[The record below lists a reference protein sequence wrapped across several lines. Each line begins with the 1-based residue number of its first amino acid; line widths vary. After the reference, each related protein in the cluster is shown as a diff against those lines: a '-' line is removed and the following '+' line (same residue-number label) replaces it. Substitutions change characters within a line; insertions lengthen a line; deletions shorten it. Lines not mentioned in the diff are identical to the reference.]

1 MVDQV
6 IRTFLAHSA
15 LVLNK
20 NIQLCKYSVAIEI
33 YFDKYKHF
41 WQLLN
46 FRSHGLSVI
55 DCNFSFQVTN
65 FWMNISELK
74 ASDEWCKNT
83 SEE

>member
-1 MVDQV
+1 MMIVSVMMMVMFQQT
-6 IRTFLAHSA
+6 IFRTCLWLIRISSRTFLAHSA

-33 YFDKYKHF
+33 YFDKYKHSF

-55 DCNFSFQVTN
+55 D
-65 FWMNISELK
+65 
-74 ASDEWCKNT
+74 
-83 SEE
+83 